1 MMETPETITNSQIK
15 IETALKERKA
25 FDEQSATKLEELEAN
40 FASVL
45 DVMEKSGLIGKT
57 PEGKIYMT
65 LKGQEQKIK
74 DFSVSNN
81 LPPVRKFVR
90 FSRNK

>member
-1 MMETPETITNSQIK
+1 MMETTSTITNSQFK
-15 IETALKERKA
+15 IETALKEKKA
-25 FDEQSATKLEELEAN
+25 FDELSAVNLEAAKVN
-40 FASVL
+40 FVAIL

-65 LKGQEQKIK
+65 TKGQAQHIK
-74 DFSVSNN
+74 GFFTSNN
-81 LPPVRKFVR
+81 CPSDGKFVR